1 MNESNKKFPMEYD
14 PVDYVISVHIR
25 NLVETFGKDKVK
37 EIFTDLF
44 NFDKKENEQKVSNE

>member
-1 MNESNKKFPMEYD
+1 MEYD